1 MTAEKMNIAE
11 CKKTVKSIVTKVLVL
26 VLAILFTSI
35 VNIRVWMF
43 LKNSGNAALDCT
55 RCRSLTKSVLSQ
67 VHLSSK
73 ATSSVFDCSALKIS
87 VSS

>member
-11 CKKTVKSIVTKVLVL
+11 CKKTVKSIVTKVL